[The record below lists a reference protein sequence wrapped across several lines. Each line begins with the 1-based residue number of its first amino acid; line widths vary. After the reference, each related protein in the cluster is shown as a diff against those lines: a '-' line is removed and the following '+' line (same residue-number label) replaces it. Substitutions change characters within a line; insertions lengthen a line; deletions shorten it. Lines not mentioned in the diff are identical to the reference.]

1 MGVTYYKLEQ
11 RYEGDVTKGC
21 GLTSAEVDA
30 NFHFLR
36 GYDIKDAYLKNGLL
50 TLERVN
56 CDKIVVDGLTEYIKQ
71 IAGDAAG
78 ESFDLSGTTFDP
90 ETGILT
96 IVVNGVPYE
105 VAGLISEGTFRIYV
119 GYGLDG
125 QGTIA
130 DPVRISHIMD
140 TGFYAPVE
148 RVIDYEQGEK
158 LPDTAEGGDV
168 AKRYIT
174 REGKSPY
181 GLLYGYSA
189 VRKIDEFLKNEHH
202 GWRVPTFDDWAAM
215 LNGQEECDGE
225 YLNHGNKNESSK
237 NGKLAGAKL
246 KDISWNEEESGTG
259 IFNVLPIYTKD
270 YPIDGERL
278 TAEFWAS
285 TVSSADTHVYGKR
298 FEGGE
303 STVETLGNEVTSN
316 WLSLRLVR
324 DAGWGNE
331 SETEVI
337 NGVPYETVSM
347 PTYKVNEQGHV
358 VLGTAVWTKEN
369 VSFDEYIVTNEAKYP
384 VGPTFVI
391 PDETAFTE
399 TVKWYYYINYY
410 DAFDGKW
417 VKKQLN
423 ENDIVMVHNFD
434 DSHSDVEAIVR
445 KDDEGNF
452 YLKLRSEEL
461 FESVKEYVDE
471 SIAEEDAVIK
481 ATISALTEE
490 INDELDGL
498 KDADE
503 RIREDISGLT
513 EDIENINGEIRRIDD
528 TITTLSGAVSSGYT
542 VLEDKINNVED
553 ALEDE
558 VKAREDNDV
567 DWEQGPKTAYLG
579 SVGTHGVGISS
590 KGPSGQEKIVKINFD
605 LDMGEITIEES
616 E

>member
-36 GYDIKDAYLKNGLL
+36 GYDIKDAYFRDGLL

-56 CDKIVVDGLTEYIKQ
+56 CDKIVVTGLTDYIKAV
-71 IAGDAAG
+71 AGEAAG
-78 ESFDLSGTTFDP
+78 GSFDLDGTKFDP

-96 IVVNGVPYE
+96 IVVNGNAYE
-105 VAGLISEGTFRIYV
+105 VSGLISEGTFRIYV

-130 DPVRISHIMD
+130 DPVRVSHILD
-140 TGFYAPVE
+140 TGFYAPVDS
-148 RVIDYEQGEK
+148 VIDYEQGEE
-158 LPDTAEGGDV
+158 LPDPSEGGDV

-189 VRKIDEFLKNEHH
+189 VKKIDTFLKNENH

-215 LNGQEECDGE
+215 LNGQEDCDGE
-225 YLNHGNKNESSK
+225 FLNHGNKNESSK

-246 KDISWNEEESGTG
+246 KDISWNEEEAGTG
-259 IFNVLPIYTKD
+259 IFNVLPIYTKN
-270 YPIDGERL
+270 YPIDGDRL

-303 STVETLGNEVTSN
+303 TTVETLGNEVTSN

-331 SETEVI
+331 SEIEVI
-337 NGVPYETVSM
+337 GGIPYETVSM
-347 PTYKVNEQGHV
+347 PTYKVNDEGHV

-369 VSFDEYIVTNEAKYP
+369 VSFNEYLGTNEARYP
-384 VGPTFVI
+384 VGAGYVI
-391 PDETAFTE
+391 PDDAAFEE
-399 TVKWYYYINYY
+399 TVNWYYFINQY
-410 DAFDGKW
+410 DSFDNKW

-423 ENDIVMVHNFD
+423 PNDVVMVHDFENNT
-434 DSHSDVEAIVR
+434 DVEVIV
-445 KDDEGNF
+445 KVDENGDY

-461 FESVKEYVDE
+461 FEGVKDYVDNA
-471 SIAEEDAVIK
+471 IAAEDAVIN

-490 INDELDGL
+490 INGELDDL

-513 EDIENINGEIRRIDD
+513 DDIAEINDEIGDIND
-528 TITTLSGAVSSGYT
+528 TITTLSGVVTSGYT
-542 VLEDKINNVED
+542 VLEDKINEVAED
-553 ALEDE
+553 LAEEAETRAND
-558 VKAREDNDV
+558 DV

-579 SVGTHGVGISS
+579 DVDTHGVGVVS
-590 KGPSGQEKIVKINFD
+590 KDGEKMVKINFD
-605 LDMGEITIEES
+605 LDMGEITLE
-616 E
+616 

>member
-270 YPIDGERL
+270 YPIDGKRL

-369 VSFDEYIVTNEAKYP
+369 VTFSDYLNTNEAKKP
-384 VGPTFVI
+384 FGPDYVFQ
-391 PDETAFTE
+391 DENAYDE
-399 TVKWYYYINYY
+399 SEKYSYYLNYY
-410 DAFDGKW
+410 DSFDNKW

-423 ENDIVMVHNFD
+423 ENDIVMVHDFD
-434 DSHSDVEAIVR
+434 NHTDVEVIVR
-445 KDDEGNF
+445 KDDDGNF

-461 FESVKEYVDE
+461 FEDVKDYVDAAVAAE
-471 SIAEEDAVIK
+471 KDERVAADSSIWETIGDLTIALSGETVERINEDERLQDEIDAV
-481 ATISALTEE
+481 
-490 INDELDGL
+490 NDS
-498 KDADE
+498 
-503 RIREDISGLT
+503 IREVNDRVTDL
-513 EDIENINGEIRRIDD
+513 E
-528 TITTLSGAVSSGYT
+528 TTVSSGYT
-542 VLEDKINNVED
+542 
-553 ALEDE
+553 ALEDMINE
-558 VKAREDNDV
+558 VAENLEAETEEREKNDIKADTKTVNLGNFDDHGLKVFSNDNEMV
-567 DWEQGPKTAYLG
+567 LN
-579 SVGTHGVGISS
+579 IS
-590 KGPSGQEKIVKINFD
+590 FD
-605 LDMGEITIEES
+605 LDMGEITLN
-616 E
+616 